1 MAYPYEQANSYD
13 ANTGK
18 QNVEQKN
25 TYQYISAATA
35 TQLKTGA
42 GLLDVVS
49 GLTGT
54 QAVSFYDL
62 TAGTI
67 ASLTNQ
73 IGQFPAVGVATA
85 NNPQPV
91 ASVPFHAQYNNG
103 LFVVA
108 SSATMP
114 AVTVSYSQEF

>member
-1 MAYPYEQANSYD
+1 MAYPYEAANAYQSAD
-13 ANTGK
+13 GK

-25 TYQYISAATA
+25 TYQYIATATA

-54 QAVSFYDL
+54 QPVSFYDV
-62 TAGTI
+62 ANGTI
-67 ASLTNQ
+67 ASLASLSQ
-73 IGQFPAVGVATA
+73 IGIFPAVGTATA

-103 LFVVA
+103 LYVVA

-114 AVTVSYSQEF
+114 VVTVSYS